1 MSTTRIHRYIAREI
15 AVPTLIG
22 LLIFTF
28 VLLMGRILK
37 LVELVVNKGV
47 PLGEILQLFAFL
59 LPAFLVITIPLAF
72 LLGVLLGFGR
82 LSADNEVV
90 ALRASGIPIYG
101 MLRPVLVLAVLF
113 SITTGWL
120 TLYGEPAGQTAF
132 RDQVFEI
139 ASSRANVGILPRVFN
154 DEFEGLVLYAGD
166 IDERQGEMRG
176 VFISD
181 ERIGATPAV
190 ILARQGRVI
199 SDQDKRILTLRL
211 ENGTIHR
218 RPVDKKTD
226 TYQVI
231 GFTTYDINLNMG
243 QQLGDGSSR
252 QKKLREFP
260 LPELWTKLQNA
271 QTAEDRRPLT
281 VELHKRFAL
290 PLAPIVFALLGVPLG
305 IRSQRSGKGGGFA
318 VALVIFMAYYICAT
332 FAETLALESG
342 FPPMPTLWIPN
353 LLFLTAGLLL
363 LQRASSERSFP
374 DLERLWQRI
383 RSWRRPR
390 RGERP

>member
-1 MSTTRIHRYIAREI
+1 MSTSRIHRYIAREI

-47 PLGEILQLFAFL
+47 PLGEILQLFAYL

-113 SITTGWL
+113 TIVTAWL

-190 ILARQGRVI
+190 ILASQGRVI

-218 RPVDKKTD
+218 RPVDKKAD

-243 QQLGDGSSR
+243 QQLGDGSGR

-260 LPELWTKLQNA
+260 LPELWAKLQNA
-271 QTAEDRRPLT
+271 QTAEERRPLT

-290 PLAPIVFALLGVPLG
+290 PLAPIVFALVGVPLG

-318 VALVIFMAYYICAT
+318 IALAIFMAYYICAT

-342 FPPMPTLWIPN
+342 FPPLLTLWAPN
-353 LLFLTAGLLL
+353 LLFLTAGLVL
-363 LQRASSERSFP
+363 LQRAARERSFP
-374 DLERLWQRI
+374 GLDQLWDRVRTWLRQ
-383 RSWRRPR
+383 R
-390 RGERP
+390 RGGMA